1 MSQQELLKKVIQT
14 LDDAG
19 IQYLVTGSVASSL
32 QGEPR
37 STHDIDLVVAIERS
51 DAKKLV
57 EAFPSPAFYL
67 DERSIMDAI
76 NRQGMFN
83 LIDVTSGDKVDFWML
98 TNEPFDQSRFAR
110 KYAEE
115 VWGMRI
121 TVSSPEDTIL
131 AKLRWAKLS
140 GGSEKQFTDALRVY
154 EVQFKSLDMDYLH
167 SWAKKLDVESM
178 LQKLQEEAEVI

>member
-1 MSQQELLKKVIQT
+1 
-14 LDDAG
+14 
-19 IQYLVTGSVASSL
+19 
-32 QGEPR
+32 
-37 STHDIDLVVAIERS
+37 
-51 DAKKLV
+51 
-57 EAFPSPAFYL
+57 
-67 DERSIMDAI
+67 MDAI

-98 TNEPFDQSRFAR
+98 TNEPFDRSRFAR

-140 GGSEKQFTDALRVY
+140 GGSENSLPMHCGSMKYNSRV
-154 EVQFKSLDMDYLH
+154 
-167 SWAKKLDVESM
+167 
-178 LQKLQEEAEVI
+178 

>member
-1 MSQQELLKKVIQT
+1 
-14 LDDAG
+14 
-19 IQYLVTGSVASSL
+19 
-32 QGEPR
+32 
-37 STHDIDLVVAIERS
+37 
-51 DAKKLV
+51 
-57 EAFPSPAFYL
+57 
-67 DERSIMDAI
+67 MDAI

-98 TNEPFDQSRFAR
+98 TNEPFDRSRFAR